1 MSDNFRLFIA
11 IALPEEVRRRIADFQ
26 RECQGGLRGKFIRWT
41 PVEQVHLT
49 LRFLGDVSSAAV
61 PELEAALRRAC
72 EGVAGFELSAGGS
85 GCFFPIQNRDKP
97 RVLWIG
103 VSGAV
108 EALAE
113 LQARVVRE
121 TQTWGE
127 VEAREFHAHL
137 TIGRVKNAPPPALR
151 EIAHCAQTFACG
163 ELGRWCVSEVLL
175 MRSELS
181 SAGARHGTLAKI
193 ALSS

>member
-11 IALPEEVRRRIADFQ
+11 IALPEDVRRCIADFQ
-26 RECQGGLRGKFIRWT
+26 REWQGGLRGKFIRWT

-85 GCFFPIQNRDKP
+85 GCFPDARKP

-113 LQARVVRE
+113 LQARVVQE

-127 VEAREFHAHL
+127 VEARAFRAHL

-151 EIAHCAQTFACG
+151 EIAHCAQTLTCG
-163 ELGRWCVSEVLL
+163 ELGHWRVSEVLL

-181 SAGARHGTLAKI
+181 SAGARHSTLAKI
-193 ALSS
+193 ALTS